1 MQAQIGVKIMKEI
14 NISIGKLETYAT
26 QLTAIKNDPEGQKDV
41 WLEIFGLSAEDGFT
55 VEVGTYKQ
63 DDKPFHYW
71 EICHKGRVFIHLVSY
86 RNYDDYLTSET
97 WVCMGTNAVDW
108 HYINVFDLQIFIF
121 DNNLL
126 VAYANGRMES
136 GVNNGMI
143 IIPPQ
148 DTPLEFGQIRYDMYS
163 SGISSGGTAA
173 AGALGSLDF
182 HAGRGVSVTKPDKEL
197 YAYFQDAIITSPSSP
212 DRKTIDNGKLVIR
225 DFSLCGSDFVPH
237 VVENMWMICSMPT
250 ALLTQK
256 FIKLNGTKH
265 MIIRSKKDS
274 QLSWFLLAN
283 TGEEYTG
290 SNEENSW

>member
-1 MQAQIGVKIMKEI
+1 MKEI
-14 NISIGKLETYAT
+14 NVDLGKLGTHTE
-26 QLTAIKNDPEGQKDV
+26 QLTLIKNDPEGQKDV
-41 WLEIFGLSAEDGFT
+41 WLEIFGLSAADGFT

-71 EICHKGRVFIHLVSY
+71 EICHKGRVFVHLVPY
-86 RNYDDYLTSET
+86 QGTDDYVLSEM
-97 WVCMGTNAVDW
+97 WVCIGTAKIDW
-108 HYINVFDLQIFIF
+108 YYNNVFDLQIFIF
-121 DNNLL
+121 DNNLV
-126 VAYANGRMES
+126 VAYVS
-136 GVNNGMI
+136 GNIQNAIDKGMI
-143 IIPPQ
+143 IIPPN
-148 DTPLEFGQIRYDMYS
+148 DTALEFGQIRYDMYS
-163 SGISSGGTAA
+163 VGISLEGILGTI
-173 AGALGSLDF
+173 DF
-182 HAGRGVSVTKPDKEL
+182 HGGRGTNVTAPQKTL
-197 YAYFQDAIITSPSSP
+197 YEYFQDAIMTSPSTP
-212 DRKTIDNGKLVIR
+212 TRKTRDNGTLVLR

-274 QLSWFLLAN
+274 QQSWFLLAN